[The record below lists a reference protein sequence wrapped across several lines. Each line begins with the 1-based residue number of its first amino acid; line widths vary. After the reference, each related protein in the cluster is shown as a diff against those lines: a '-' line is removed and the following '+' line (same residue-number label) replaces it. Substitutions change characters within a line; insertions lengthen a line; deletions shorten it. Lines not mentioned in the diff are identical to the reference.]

1 MGWLLLSLEPFL
13 GGLGCGVLYF
23 AFLVDF
29 IPSLF
34 ILLYKSFVLLGFF
47 MFTIVKL
54 TFFNKIPLLKKKERE
69 MY

>member
-13 GGLGCGVLYF
+13 SGLGCGVLYF
-23 AFLVDF
+23 AFLVGF

-47 MFTIVKL
+47 MFTIVI
-54 TFFNKIPLLKKKERE
+54 TN
-69 MY
+69 